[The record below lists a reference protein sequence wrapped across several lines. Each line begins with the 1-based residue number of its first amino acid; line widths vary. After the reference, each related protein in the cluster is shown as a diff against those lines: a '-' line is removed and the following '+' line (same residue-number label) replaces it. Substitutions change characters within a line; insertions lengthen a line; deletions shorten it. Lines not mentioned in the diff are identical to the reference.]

1 MLYPL
6 NLDLSGKSCVVIGG
20 GQVAERKVMGLVAA
34 GAEVTV
40 IAPAVTDTLQRLAG
54 ERQLRWQAG
63 VYVYGML
70 APHQPLLVFCAAD
83 SETANREAAREA
95 KHLRALVNAAA
106 QPEMTD
112 FQVPSRVVRGD
123 LLLTVATGGDS
134 PAFSRLLRKRLEQ
147 EYPPSFAEFLPR
159 LKALR
164 EEIKELPGGSKE
176 HQRRWRNALTQC
188 VIDLVRAGQ
197 LDRAEEEIRN
207 GIIDAGAES

>member
-20 GQVAERKVMGLVAA
+20 GRVAERKVKGLIAA
-34 GAEVTV
+34 GACVTV
-40 IAPAVTDTLQRLAG
+40 IAPVVTDTLQQLVG
-54 ERQLRWQAG
+54 EHQLRWQAG
-63 VYVYGML
+63 VYAYGML
-70 APHQPLLVFCAAD
+70 APYQPLLVFCAAD
-83 SETANREAAREA
+83 SENANREAAREA
-95 KHLRALVNAAA
+95 KEIGALVNAAA
-106 QPEMTD
+106 QPELTD
-112 FQVPSRVVRGD
+112 FQVPSRIVRGD

-147 EYPPSFAEFLPR
+147 EYPPSFAAFLPR
-159 LKALR
+159 LRVLR
-164 EEIKELPGGSKE
+164 DEIKKLPGGSEE
-176 HQRRWRNALTQC
+176 HQRRWRNALNQS